1 MKNIERLSNFIK
13 SSPTAYHTVAS
24 IKTEL
29 ISGGFTE
36 IFASDTEAFTDGK
49 KHFITFGGSSIIAF
63 SGAGKD
69 GFMIC
74 ASHSDSP
81 AFRVKSISRTSGDYS
96 RVGVEKYGGMIHY
109 TWLDRPLSVA
119 GRVFVR
125 TTFGISERLVNIDR
139 ASLVIP
145 SVAIHLN
152 RTVNDG
158 AKHNPA
164 TDLIPLAGM
173 STDSLSSEIAAQLSV
188 SEDDILSHDLFVY
201 NRDEATLCGLDSDL
215 IVSPRLDD
223 LECVHASLR
232 AFLESDDNSHSMK
245 VLAVFDNEEVGSETK
260 QGAAS
265 SVLSDTLL
273 RIAGSPEKYYAMLEN
288 SLMISAD
295 NAHARHPNHPELSD
309 PENAPVLGGGVVV
322 KYNGNQRYTTD
333 GFSDGILRTIA
344 EREEIKLQKY
354 YNRADIVGGSTLGSI
369 ATTKLPIPSVDI
381 GLAQLAMH
389 SANETASVS
398 DYLEMEKLMSAFYR
412 TSIRRCGNNTEIL

>member
-1 MKNIERLSNFIK
+1 MKKIERLSSFIK

-24 IKTEL
+24 IKAEL
-29 ISGGFTE
+29 TAAGFTE
-36 IFASDTEAFTDGK
+36 ISASDTDKFSDGG
-49 KHFITFGGSSIIAF
+49 KHFITFGGSSVIAF
-63 SGAGKD
+63 SGAEKD

-81 AFRVKSISRTSGDYS
+81 AFRVKSVSRTSGDYS

-125 TTFGISERLVNIDR
+125 TPLGISERLVNIDR
-139 ASLVIP
+139 AALVIP

-152 RTVNDG
+152 RTVNEG

-173 STDSLSSEIAAQLSV
+173 STASLSSELAEELSV
-188 SEDDILSHDLFVY
+188 SEADILSHDLFVY
-201 NRDEATLCGLDSDL
+201 NRDEATVCGLDGDL

-232 AFLESDDNSHSMK
+232 AFLESEDNSHSVK

-265 SVLSDTLL
+265 SVLSDTLR
-273 RIAGSPEKYYAMLEN
+273 RIAGSPEKYYSMLDN

-344 EREEIKLQKY
+344 ERGEIKLQKY

-369 ATTKLPIPSVDI
+369 ATTKLPISSVDI

-412 TSIRRCGNNTEIL
+412 TSIRKHGAEIEIL